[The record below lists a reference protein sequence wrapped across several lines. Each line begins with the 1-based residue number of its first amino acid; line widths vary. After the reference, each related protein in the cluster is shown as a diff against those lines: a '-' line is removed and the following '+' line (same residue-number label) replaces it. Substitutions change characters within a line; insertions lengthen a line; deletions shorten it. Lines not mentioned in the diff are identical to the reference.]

1 MWRGPTPLRYFELCM
16 LARSIPC
23 AEGDVLHRSCIFPH
37 EAWHLPRLRRVHWLP
52 GRAQA
57 HTADETAR
65 VAEAWRRSVEVLV
78 VEEGIASKSV
88 ALGLE
93 ALRAARAICSR
104 PHTCRGGPWSSPT
117 ALSDAALRDVAAVAR
132 CHTLMSIWDIARQ
145 RKGGALWKHLEDLAF
160 TAASDAPSSAVV
172 VRGAWVRRIKRSGRS
187 GASGPSG
194 QSGRSGASGPS
205 GRGAPGNKYRRK
217 LVLEGKLKRTDLKH
231 KQLHRGREP
240 TLRRQAETLNRGGR
254 R

>member
-1 MWRGPTPLRYFELCM
+1 MYCIYRAFFRTERGTYRAYVGHTGSLEERKRTLRTK
-16 LARSIPC
+16 PP
-23 AEGDVLHRSCIFPH
+23 D
-37 EAWHLPRLRRVHWLP
+37 WLKP
-52 GRAQA
+52 G
-57 HTADETAR
+57 
-65 VAEAWRRSVEVLV
+65 VGSVDVLV

-88 ALGLE
+88 ALVLE
-93 ALRAARAICSR
+93 AMHAARAICSR
-104 PHTCRGGPWSSPT
+104 PHTCRGGPWSSPR

-132 CHTLMSIWDIARQ
+132 CRSLTSIWDIARQ

-172 VRGAWVRRIKRSGRS
+172 VRGAWVHRIKRSGRS

-205 GRGAPGNKYRRK
+205 GRGTPGNKHRRK
-217 LVLEGKLKRTDLKH
+217 LVLARKLKRTDLKH
-231 KQLHRGREP
+231 KQLHRGRVP
-240 TLRRQAETLNRGGR
+240 TVRRQAETLNRGGR